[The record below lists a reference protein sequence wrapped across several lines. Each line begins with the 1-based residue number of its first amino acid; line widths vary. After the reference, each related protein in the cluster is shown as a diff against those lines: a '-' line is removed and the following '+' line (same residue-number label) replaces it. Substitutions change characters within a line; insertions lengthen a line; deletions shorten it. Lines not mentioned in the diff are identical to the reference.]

1 MERADIL
8 RLLSDY
14 NANPNAYSDE
24 DAEIMAQLARAHSV
38 RFKRSGKAG
47 RKLLFDLADTALLG
61 MVPNEWRPQARGD
74 RVFGEKGLDKF
85 AGAVGTGVGMLG
97 LGAGAIAGRG
107 ALWAGGKALGKA
119 GVNAGAS
126 AYGMAGRG
134 IAQATPYA
142 QKAHAYAQQIIRDV
156 PDYVSR
162 AGIKSGQIKARYAQA
177 KAGNLS
183 SIERG
188 KTTTWFSNLR
198 DRFRAGENFA
208 NPMGNYNPNLLMLTD
223 GGLGGVPLARG
234 GGVML

>member
-142 QKAHAYAQQIIRDV
+142 QKAQAYYRKLVKDAPNI
-156 PDYVSR
+156 
-162 AGIKSGQIKARYAQA
+162 A
-177 KAGNLS
+177 K
-183 SIERG
+183 
-188 KTTTWFSNLR
+188 
-198 DRFRAGENFA
+198 RAGERIEGARGYARQKAGSMTALERGSNTSY
-208 NPMGNYNPNLLMLTD
+208 MGDLWREFTRPISGTQANLLDQALRT
-223 GGLGGVPLARG
+223 GSVNIRS
-234 GGVML
+234 VY